1 MKEMIKLW
9 AEINALKSENT
20 IQKINET
27 KSWFFWK
34 KSNIDKP
41 VATFTKKGTERSS
54 RYKKELEM
62 KGNKS

>member
-1 MKEMIKLW
+1 MKPR
-9 AEINALKSENT
+9 AD
-20 IQKINET
+20 
-27 KSWFFWK
+27 FFEK